1 MLFTFYND
9 TKSQIV
15 KHTRNYIRKECI
27 AANGLLQFIESF
39 IRAFMDQHKTK
50 TDIEEKYIIAKELF
64 GMKQTVVLIKFLF
77 CRKYENL
84 MKLFINPIHATGL
97 FLYPLKTLENIWFSK
112 LFF

>member
-1 MLFTFYND
+1 
-9 TKSQIV
+9 
-15 KHTRNYIRKECI
+15 
-27 AANGLLQFIESF
+27 
-39 IRAFMDQHKTK
+39 MDQHKTK

-112 LFF
+112 LFFQQVYYGKDPEAVQYLLTSKTVIQKYGEMYTISPS